1 MKSLIICAFAML
13 SLLCGAKPKTIKLSG
28 SLKALKL
35 SEVPLRYNGA
45 TAIIS
50 DQGSVNIQ
58 VKEDGTFE
66 LELPLEKPGY
76 YSIRRNPLYLTPG
89 DDMQIDIQEAPEQS
103 TFEGKG
109 AEVNRYLS
117 LRFYPKGG
125 SYLGA
130 GKYCF
135 PDFEK
140 TKIAMDSMIRKRE
153 KELAELNCT
162 KVFRKMEEMRIKADL
177 LQSIYYYPMYNAKN
191 MFPENCEEEKC
202 IDIRNK
208 FYMSQKMLVEP
219 LLRELSECD
228 DYADVEVVRYVLL
241 AYGELG
247 LFDFK
252 MSDRLKELIETYNYA
267 RKLNQQVTPELYE
280 EVNAYAAKLKNAD
293 FRYALMF
300 RLERFTRLMEG
311 RPALDLE
318 LSDIHGNKRKLSNY
332 KGKVLFV
339 DFWATWCGP
348 CKAESPYFKK
358 LSEKYP
364 YIRFIAVSIDGNRS
378 LWERDVKAG
387 ERAKVTELLSEDAQL
402 RTKWDVTGV
411 PRFLLID
418 KDFKIIR
425 SAAPRPSD
433 TENIEALLEKY
444 NHE

>member
-1 MKSLIICAFAML
+1 
-13 SLLCGAKPKTIKLSG
+13 
-28 SLKALKL
+28 
-35 SEVPLRYNGA
+35 
-45 TAIIS
+45 
-50 DQGSVNIQ
+50 
-58 VKEDGTFE
+58 
-66 LELPLEKPGY
+66 
-76 YSIRRNPLYLTPG
+76 
-89 DDMQIDIQEAPEQS
+89 
-103 TFEGKG
+103 
-109 AEVNRYLS
+109 
-117 LRFYPKGG
+117 
-125 SYLGA
+125 
-130 GKYCF
+130 
-135 PDFEK
+135 
-140 TKIAMDSMIRKRE
+140 
-153 KELAELNCT
+153 
-162 KVFRKMEEMRIKADL
+162 
-177 LQSIYYYPMYNAKN
+177 
-191 MFPENCEEEKC
+191 
-202 IDIRNK
+202 
-208 FYMSQKMLVEP
+208 MSQKMLVEP

-280 EVNAYAAKLKNAD
+280 EVNAYAAKLKNTD

-300 RLERFTRLMEG
+300 RLERLTRLMEG

-318 LSDIHGNKRKLSNY
+318 LSDIQGNKRKLSDY

-433 TENIEALLEKY
+433 KENIEALLEKY